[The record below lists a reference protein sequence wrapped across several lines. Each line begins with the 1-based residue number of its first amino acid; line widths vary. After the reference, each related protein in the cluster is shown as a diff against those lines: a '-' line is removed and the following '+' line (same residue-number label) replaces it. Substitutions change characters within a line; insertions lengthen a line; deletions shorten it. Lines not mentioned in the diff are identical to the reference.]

1 MGIKWITQKAITSPI
16 SKNQSH
22 SKECPAPCNITTSWK
37 KAEVHLGIH
46 KYSSSKKVNF
56 LLACK
61 KKKKITCVKRKKIQ
75 PPILKKPI
83 ETDTEITNKISRQE
97 K

>member
-37 KAEVHLGIH
+37 KAEVYLGIH

-61 KKKKITCVKRKKIQ
+61 KKKNHMCEKEENTAPNFKKAYRNRHRN
-75 PPILKKPI
+75 
-83 ETDTEITNKISRQE
+83 NK
-97 K
+97 